1 MHAGFARGLACVR
14 RSRAAAG
21 PSGPIQMLNRDG
33 RLLCSL
39 LIENT
44 KLAWAW
50 APNGNSPLRKCDP
63 TRKDIDLANYDLRIN

>member
-1 MHAGFARGLACVR
+1 
-14 RSRAAAG
+14 
-21 PSGPIQMLNRDG
+21 MLNRDG

-39 LIENT
+39 LTENT

-50 APNGNSPLRKCDP
+50 APNGNSPLRKYDP